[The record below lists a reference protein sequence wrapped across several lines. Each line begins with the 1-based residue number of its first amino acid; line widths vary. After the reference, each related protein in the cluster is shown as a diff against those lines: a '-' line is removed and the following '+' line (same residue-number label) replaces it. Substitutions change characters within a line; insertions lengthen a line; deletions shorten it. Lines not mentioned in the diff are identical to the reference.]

1 MVSALT
7 SYDDLLAHRLVPV
20 VVADDVQRGL
30 DVLTALQLSGIN
42 CVEVALRTPASLNLL
57 AEAAKLPGLLVGA
70 GTVIN
75 AELLDKSLESG
86 AQFVVTPG
94 LSDEVIHGCINADI
108 PIFPGVATPTDAMRA
123 IEHGLSHVKVFPV
136 EQLGGLNFVKS
147 LSGPFPGLKFMPSG
161 GVNETNFREFLKNR
175 NVFAVSGSWML
186 PTHNQ
191 GPLDFEALKALS
203 VEIESLSRQL

>member
-30 DVLTALQLSGIN
+30 DVLKALQLSGIN
-42 CVEVALRTPASLNLL
+42 CVEVALRTSVSLDLL

-75 AELLDKSLESG
+75 AELLEKSLEAG

-94 LSDEVIHGCINADI
+94 LSDEVIRGCINADI

-123 IEHGLSHVKVFPV
+123 IEHGLSYVKVFPV
-136 EQLGGLNFVKS
+136 EQLGGLDFVKS
-147 LSGPFPGLKFMPSG
+147 LSGPFPDLKFMPSG
-161 GVNETNFREFLKNR
+161 GVNSTNFREYLMNR
-175 NVFAVSGSWML
+175 NVFAVSGSWMF

-203 VEIESLSRQL
+203 TEIEGLS